1 MDMLD
6 ILSLAAME
14 GPEETCL
21 IVAKFLNALV
31 TESSLLSSEEVDQF
45 VLINGH
51 TLNKWLVPRDSG
63 SAGINTPCSAWH
75 LYSQSQI
82 PELVGIRSGF
92 LLRLLVVDIKPL
104 ENIVLDALHANS
116 PWEIR

>member
-6 ILSLAAME
+6 ILSLAALE

-31 TESSLLSSEEVDQF
+31 TESSLLSSVEVDQF

-51 TLNKWLVPRDSG
+51 ILNKWSVPQRRG
-63 SAGINTPCSAWH
+63 WVPTLI
-75 LYSQSQI
+75 Q
-82 PELVGIRSGF
+82 
-92 LLRLLVVDIKPL
+92 
-104 ENIVLDALHANS
+104 
-116 PWEIR
+116 